1 MLFSEPFYL
10 IWVNAAPLFHIEAVL
25 SACVQEPE
33 SRLDVLA
40 VLPEYWEVIV
50 EIVSNI
56 GRVRLGQAV
65 LIETIKFS
73 ELLSGHISFLIV
85 ISESGRPVLL
95 TFGEQLRQ
103 LVVVNGG
110 PGLGRLVP
118 GVSRDDI
125 ASNDDKIRLLLIQN
139 VIDES

>member
-1 MLFSEPFYL
+1 MLLSEPFYL

-25 SACVQEPE
+25 SASVQEPE

-40 VLPEYWEVIV
+40 VLSVYREVIV

-65 LIETIKFS
+65 PIEAIKFS

-85 ISESGRPVLL
+85 IAESGRPVLL
-95 TFGEQLRQ
+95 TFSEQLRQ

-110 PGLGRLVP
+110 PGLGLLVP
-118 GVSRDDI
+118 GVS
-125 ASNDDKIRLLLIQN
+125 
-139 VIDES
+139 

>member
-1 MLFSEPFYL
+1 M
-10 IWVNAAPLFHIEAVL
+10 
-25 SACVQEPE
+25 
-33 SRLDVLA
+33 
-40 VLPEYWEVIV
+40 
-50 EIVSNI
+50 SNI

-85 ISESGRPVLL
+85 IAESGRPVLL
-95 TFGEQLRQ
+95 TLSEQLRQ